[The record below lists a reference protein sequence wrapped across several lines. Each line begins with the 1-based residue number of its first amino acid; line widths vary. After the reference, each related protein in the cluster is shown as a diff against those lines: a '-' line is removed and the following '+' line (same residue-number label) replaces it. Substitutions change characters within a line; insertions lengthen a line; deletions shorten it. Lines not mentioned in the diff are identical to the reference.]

1 MAVQEIYPNA
11 PIVLMVAEVRHTL
24 CDPLTD
30 AQVRMITT
38 AIRESLPIH
47 DSVQEM
53 SMAFGLDG
61 EGMAPPHPQI
71 SFFHTWS
78 SRDRRTVL
86 EVHREMVSLKTTD
99 YKGYADIRELL
110 SLAVQAVSQA
120 EHPTGYTRI
129 GLRYVDEVRVPIS
142 DTSPVVDWSDW
153 VSASLLGPTE
163 LNGLGGMGLQSQE
176 GVSMF
181 SCPRGSILVLRYGAQ
196 DDYVIG
202 STPQL
207 RRPLP
212 TPGPLFKLDI
222 DSFENQEELVPEFAV
237 DAILSVCDRL
247 HEPVAGVFEAVI
259 TEKLRKE
266 VLRNA

>member
-1 MAVQEIYPNA
+1 M
-11 PIVLMVAEVRHTL
+11 
-24 CDPLTD
+24 
-30 AQVRMITT
+30 
-38 AIRESLPIH
+38 
-47 DSVQEM
+47 
-53 SMAFGLDG
+53 
-61 EGMAPPHPQI
+61 
-71 SFFHTWS
+71 
-78 SRDRRTVL
+78 
-86 EVHREMVSLKTTD
+86 
-99 YKGYADIRELL
+99 
-110 SLAVQAVSQA
+110 
-120 EHPTGYTRI
+120 
-129 GLRYVDEVRVPIS
+129 
-142 DTSPVVDWSDW
+142 
-153 VSASLLGPTE
+153 
-163 LNGLGGMGLQSQE
+163 
-176 GVSMF
+176 
-181 SCPRGSILVLRYGAQ
+181 VLRYGAQ